1 MYSVVLMM
9 AMTTSVETPNCG
21 RAYSCHG
28 YYYGGCHGYYYT
40 GCHGYYTGCHGY
52 YYTSCC
58 GCHGYYGSVIVPGHV
73 MTTDPGAQS
82 IIITGA
88 EGRVQPMAPAQIRVT
103 LPENARLFVD
113 SEPTK
118 STSGVRNL
126 ATPPLEG
133 GKDFT
138 YTLTASIMR
147 DLKEVKLEKRVTVRA
162 GETTEV
168 SLEFPTEVAQK

>member
-1 MYSVVLMM
+1 MYSVVLMV

-21 RAYSCHG
+21 RTYSCHGYYYGSCQG
-28 YYYGGCHGYYYT
+28 YYYGGCHGYSR
-40 GCHGYYTGCHGY
+40 GCHGY
-52 YYTSCC
+52 YYTGCC
-58 GCHGYYGSVIVPGHV
+58 GCNGYYGTVIVPGHV
-73 MTTDPGAQS
+73 MYTTAGNQNV
-82 IIITGA
+82 IIA
-88 EGRVQPMAPAQIRVT
+88 SADGRAPQAAPAQIRVR

-113 SEPTK
+113 SVPTN
-118 STSGVRNL
+118 STSSVRNL

-147 DLKEVKLEKRVTVRA
+147 DQKEMKLEKQVTVRA

-168 SLEFPTEVAQK
+168 SIEFPIELAQK